1 MASTNTVR
9 KGLPT
14 PVNDGVEAS
23 NWGDRY
29 GAQIVQPLYG
39 HRQALA
45 EAGCYFIASNP
56 APGTGIVVTTSITA
70 FAETA
75 GAVGVALFIRN
86 TQSDTGNVSKRIYLD
101 YLMIRNITQAPTS
114 ATDWYMVGVLDY
126 STVRYTSGGSTI
138 TPVNVNGDSS
148 LASIS
153 TIVFGAITTAV
164 PGSRRLLFN
173 RQVLPRLMIIKDEIK
188 LLFGQTE
195 GQMIPVNS
203 AAIMN
208 ATIAVPPIV
217 IGPAQNFCLTMYG
230 TANAA
235 AAQFEF
241 EMGFWEK

>member
-1 MASTNTVR
+1 MASTSVVR
-9 KGLPT
+9 KGLPSAAA
-14 PVNDGVEAS
+14 DGSEAS

-29 GAQIVQPLYG
+29 GAQIVQPLFG
-39 HRQALA
+39 QKQALA
-45 EAGCYFIASNP
+45 EAGVYFAATNP
-56 APGTGIVVTTSITA
+56 TPGTGIVVTTSITA

-75 GAVGVALFIRN
+75 GAVGVGLLIKN
-86 TQSDTGNVSKRIYLD
+86 SESGSGNSSKRIYLD
-101 YLMIRNITQAPTS
+101 YLSIRNIAQAPTS
-114 ATDWYMVGVLDY
+114 ATDWYMAGTLDY
-126 STVRYTSGGSTI
+126 STVRYTSGGSAI

-148 LASIS
+148 LASVA
-153 TIVFGAITTAV
+153 TIYFGAITTAV

-188 LLFGQTE
+188 LVFGGIGE
-195 GQMIPVNS
+195 VIPVNS

-208 ATIAVPPIV
+208 VALSVPPCI

-241 EMGFWEK
+241 EMGYWEK